1 MDLSSIRGEMKDI
14 DWKAID
20 NKKQSTESNRP
31 KEYQRG
37 GKSMGDMKAGEKR
50 GEQRQASNVGNNRNV
65 NHSKNNSLPRP
76 EEKEVEFW
84 VTEENYLEHA
94 EKVIQNL
101 MKNSLKKDDT
111 VSVSQ
116 IRNILANMSDI
127 YNVVHFG
134 KKDKLSS
141 HNKELD
147 EAIKAKIRELIMH
160 CYYGAGREKT
170 VKTFF
175 LKSSLF
181 MNLKGILE
189 SSALEG
195 QKEMPAELQ
204 NLGEKGRFLLVHK
217 YLESLVAFHRFYG
230 GKDS

>member
-20 NKKQSTESNRP
+20 NKKQSAESNRP
-31 KEYQRG
+31 KEYQGG
-37 GKSMGDMKAGEKR
+37 GKNMGVLKAGENR
-50 GEQRQASNVGNNRNV
+50 GGYRKASNVGDNRNG
-65 NHSKNNSLPRP
+65 NHSQNNSIPRP

-101 MKNSLKKDDT
+101 IKKFPKKDDR

-134 KKDKLSS
+134 KKDKVSS
-141 HNKELD
+141 QNKEL
-147 EAIKAKIRELIMH
+147 EEVIKAKIRELTMH

-175 LKSSLF
+175 LQSSLF

-195 QKEMPAELQ
+195 QKEMPLELQ